1 MSESTLS
8 LGAILYP
15 GFEMLDMFGPLEMF
29 SLVPDQKIEIRMI
42 GQNKGPVVAAL
53 GSNIHGGPKVIA
65 EYDFEDAPA
74 LDIIL
79 VPGGYGTIPELD
91 NLALLK
97 FLKVRSEQ
105 AQITASVCTGSAL
118 LAKAGVLDGHK
129 ATSNKQIF
137 ALSVMQSD
145 KVEWIEEA
153 RWVDDGPVV
162 TSSGV
167 SAGMD
172 MSIAIIERLFGSD
185 TAQAVAS
192 DAEYTR
198 HRDASNDP
206 FISELNDLSKKMGL
220 I

>member
-1 MSESTLS
+1 MIEHHLRVKGLEGTSGFLPNTPF
-8 LGAILYP
+8 IL
-15 GFEMLDMFGPLEMF
+15 LIL
-29 SLVPDQKIEIRMI
+29 
-42 GQNKGPVVAAL
+42 
-53 GSNIHGGPKVIA
+53 
-65 EYDFEDAPA
+65 DAPP

-79 VPGGYGTIPELD
+79 VPGGYGTIPELG
-91 NLALLK
+91 NLALLE
-97 FLKVRSEQ
+97 FLKSRSEQ

-129 ATSNKQIF
+129 ATTNKQIF
-137 ALSVMQSD
+137 ALAVVQSD

-172 MSIAIIERLFGSD
+172 MSLAIIERLFGND
-185 TAQAVAS
+185 AAQTVAS
-192 DAEYTR
+192 AAEYTR
-198 HRDASNDP
+198 HRDATSDL
-206 FISELNDLSKKMGL
+206 FISELNDLSKTMGL